1 MKILGIGWLGL
12 VSDRP
17 ETRQFYAK
25 VLGLN
30 LIEEKPTYSYY
41 TINETAHL
49 EILSTRTRL
58 ANRQR
63 EGVPAIGFLV
73 DDLDNAVQ
81 ELTAAGVELRSGIEE
96 WHSDNERHRWI
107 YLEDPEGHTL
117 LLLERHKK
125 GE

>member
-12 VSDRP
+12 VSDHP

-25 VLGLN
+25 LLGLN
-30 LIEEKPTYSYY
+30 LIEEKPTHSYY

-49 EILSTRTRL
+49 EILSASSRL

-81 ELTAAGVELRSGIEE
+81 ELTAAGVEFKSGIEE
-96 WHSDNERHRWI
+96 WQSDNERHRWI
-107 YLEDPEGHTL
+107 YLEDPECHTL
-117 LLLERHKK
+117 VLLERHQK